1 MENNTNT
8 KVPTNQ
14 DEIDLRQLFD
24 AIWSGKL
31 IIIGLTTTLSI
42 MAVLY
47 SITLPNVYK
56 SEALLSP
63 VVSEVG
69 SSQAMSNIGGL
80 ASLAG
85 TF

>member
-56 SEALLSP
+56 LSP
-63 VVSEVG
+63 
-69 SSQAMSNIGGL
+69 
-80 ASLAG
+80 
-85 TF
+85 

>member
-1 MENNTNT
+1 MENNINT

-69 SSQAMSNIGGL
+69 SSQAMSNIGL
-80 ASLAG
+80 SLIHI
-85 TF
+85 

>member
-56 SEALLSP
+56 SEALLSQWSP
-63 VVSEVG
+63 R
-69 SSQAMSNIGGL
+69 
-80 ASLAG
+80 
-85 TF
+85 